1 MKCRKSTKSGQECS
15 CVLLS
20 GPKGLVCPCEMSHS
34 DAQAFEVVISTTVH
48 LSANRL
54 NSLRS
59 RLSTIWPK
67 LDWSDDWRVVRYIT
81 ESYIQS
87 GEFSDI
93 VEDPE
98 IMVNIA

>member
-20 GPKGLVCPCEMSHS
+20 GPKGLVCPCEVSHS

-48 LSANRL
+48 LSTNRL
-54 NSLRS
+54 NSLRA
-59 RLSTIWPK
+59 RFQQLWPRR
-67 LDWSDDWRVVRYIT
+67 DFSEDWRVVELITQCYIG
-81 ESYIQS
+81 S
-87 GEFSDI
+87 GDFSDI
-93 VEDPE
+93 VDDPE